1 MEMLL
6 ATEDV
11 EDEADGG
18 NRFPISL
25 SPGASSISRSA
36 LLMMKA
42 MSLNLVYH

>member
-25 SPGASSISRSA
+25 ILGVSSIQA

-42 MSLNLVYH
+42 ERLNLIYH